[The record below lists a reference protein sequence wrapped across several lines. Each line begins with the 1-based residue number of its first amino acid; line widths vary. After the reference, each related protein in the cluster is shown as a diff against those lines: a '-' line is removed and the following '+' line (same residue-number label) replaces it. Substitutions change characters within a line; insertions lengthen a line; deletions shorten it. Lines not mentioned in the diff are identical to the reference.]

1 MTLYA
6 VGDIQGCY
14 RAFATLLDRLR
25 FDPARDRLW
34 LVGDLVNRG
43 PDSLSV
49 LRRVA
54 ELGASATTVLG
65 NHDLHLLAAAAGV
78 RRPSRGDTLQQVL
91 DAPDADELIDWLRR
105 RPLLHYDRPRDRV
118 LVHAGIP
125 AAWDV
130 DDALANASEVEA
142 LLRGPHWR
150 YGLEAMYGND
160 PPRWTQDLEYQ
171 SRVRY
176 TINALTRMRFC
187 DRTGALD
194 LERSGPPGSQPPELV
209 PWFEVP
215 GRKAAGT
222 HIVFGHWSALGFVR
236 RAELTALDTG
246 CVWGGE
252 LTAVALDE
260 GRDRTAVDCKEE
272 AAPRG

>member
-1 MTLYA
+1 VTLYA

-14 RAFATLLDRLR
+14 RSFAALLDRLK
-25 FDPARDRLW
+25 FDPSSDRLW

-54 ELGASATTVLG
+54 ELGASATAVLG
-65 NHDLHLLAAAAGV
+65 NHDLHLLATAAGV
-78 RRPSRGDTLQQVL
+78 RRRGSRDTLQQVL
-91 DAPDADELIDWLRR
+91 DAPDADELLDWLRR
-105 RPLLHYDRPRDRV
+105 RPLLHYDRTHDRV

-125 AAWDV
+125 PGWTIDEALENAA
-130 DDALANASEVEA
+130 EVEA

-171 SRVRY
+171 SRVRF

-194 LERSGPPGSQPPELV
+194 LERSGPPGSQPRDLV
-209 PWFEVP
+209 PWFDVP
-215 GRKAAGT
+215 GRKAAAT
-222 HIVFGHWSALGFVR
+222 HIVFGHWSALGIVR
-236 RAELTALDTG
+236 RADLTALDSG

-252 LTAVALDE
+252 LTAAALDD
-260 GRDRTAVDCKEE
+260 GGAITAVACGEE
-272 AAPRG
+272 SSARD